1 MWKYNVGS
9 RNRPA
14 VTGEKMLENVEGMAR
29 LWLLPGN
36 WIYNFAP
43 SFKCPL
49 LSDKSCLPIIRRH
62 VNSSLARSLA
72 HSSSFSMET
81 LGPTMRLASDI
92 DLHKRRRAILHLNP
106 LYSASRCP
114 SPPRRPLTPPPTPFE
129 NCGEINSFLF
139 PCLFV
144 QFPRRYYSKGF
155 FLFVFFL
162 PLFELEKHRCR
173 AQMSIF
179 AHSRP
184 S

>member
-1 MWKYNVGS
+1 MYDSQDSRSCRWK
-9 RNRPA
+9 
-14 VTGEKMLENVEGMAR
+14 NVEGMAK

-62 VNSSLARSLA
+62 VNSSLARTLA

-81 LGPTMRLASDI
+81 FGPTMRLASDI

-106 LYSASRCP
+106 LYSTSRCLFT
-114 SPPRRPLTPPPTPFE
+114 LTM
-129 NCGEINSFLF
+129 S
-139 PCLFV
+139 PCLFPKIV
-144 QFPRRYYSKGF
+144 VRLILSSFPVSSSSFRDVIIQRDFSLF
-155 FLFVFFL
+155 FFRPL
-162 PLFELEKHRCR
+162 LFELEKYRCR
-173 AQMSIF
+173 GQMSIF

>member
-1 MWKYNVGS
+1 MS
-9 RNRPA
+9 ARETLA
-14 VTGEKMLENVEGMAR
+14 VAGEKMLENVEGMAK

-92 DLHKRRRAILHLNP
+92 DLHKRRRAILYLNP
-106 LYSASRCP
+106 LYSTSRCP
-114 SPPRRPLTPPPTPFE
+114 TPSPAMSPTTFPKIVVRLILSSFPVSLSSFRDVIQRDFSLFFPL
-129 NCGEINSFLF
+129 L
-139 PCLFV
+139 
-144 QFPRRYYSKGF
+144 
-155 FLFVFFL
+155 
-162 PLFELEKHRCR
+162 LFELEKHRCR
-173 AQMSIF
+173 GQMSIF

>member
-1 MWKYNVGS
+1 MSAREALAVG
-9 RNRPA
+9 
-14 VTGEKMLENVEGMAR
+14 GEKMLENVEGMAK

-72 HSSSFSMET
+72 
-81 LGPTMRLASDI
+81 RL
-92 DLHKRRRAILHLNP
+92 LTRRAFLWKRLVLQCGSP
-106 LYSASRCP
+106 LTSTFINDVELSSASTPFIRLLVAP
-114 SPPRRPLTPPPTPFE
+114 HPPPDVLLPLSE

-139 PCLFV
+139 SCLFV

-155 FLFVFFL
+155 FFLFSPCPSGPF
-162 PLFELEKHRCR
+162 FELEKHRCR
-173 AQMSIF
+173 GQMSIF